1 MRREITLN
9 APLKG
14 KTAAIIKKE
23 ENPWKRSEEFEQLA
37 VAATEAVVSSPM
49 SKTAR

>member
-1 MRREITLN
+1 MGREITLN

-23 ENPWKRSEEFEQLA
+23 ENPWKR
-37 VAATEAVVSSPM
+37 
-49 SKTAR
+49 